1 MAKRNSFRQKT
12 RRNTRNIRH
21 GRGRHSRGRHS
32 RGRHYTKS
40 KYPSGS
46 DNRQSLV
53 NYCKEEDW
61 ASYENLVAKMIK
73 HKKIRDDFFT
83 HLDSQIHTFNQNTLD
98 CLETC
103 LTRLQEEAIPESNS
117 HLYYIVQSR
126 QY

>member
-1 MAKRNSFRQKT
+1 MVKHKSFRKKGRRVTRVIRVTRVT
-12 RRNTRNIRH
+12 RRGK
-21 GRGRHSRGRHS
+21 GRS
-32 RGRHYTKS
+32 YTKS

-53 NYCKEEDW
+53 NYCNADDW
-61 ASYENLVAKMIK
+61 TSYENLVAKIIK
-73 HKKIRDDFFT
+73 HKNIRDDFFR
-83 HLDSQIHTFNQNTLD
+83 HLDSQIHTFSQNTLD

-126 QY
+126 Q

>member
-1 MAKRNSFRQKT
+1 MVKRKSFRKKGRGLRVT
-12 RRNTRNIRH
+12 RRSQ
-21 GRGRHSRGRHS
+21 GSYS
-32 RGRHYTKS
+32 KS

-53 NYCKEEDW
+53 NFCNANDW
-61 ASYENLVAKMIK
+61 TSYENLVAKMIK
-73 HKKIRDDFFT
+73 RKNIRNDFFR
-83 HLDSQIHTFNQNTLD
+83 HLDSQIHTFSQNTLD

-126 QY
+126 R